1 MSDFVSL
8 FLFIYWYLST
18 CVSLSSTAAPV
29 RPILFILRKNL
40 IFQSGQ
46 VVFYIF
52 DQTLGIIANEEYMDY
67 GNFDVLVCA
76 SCLLHFHQKTSFFF
90 IWYFSLGR
98 LIIAIFHQI
107 LGVMEDVNIV
117 YGTHNISVWA
127 GCLLHFPW
135 NTGNYGSE

>member
-1 MSDFVSL
+1 M
-8 FLFIYWYLST
+8 
-18 CVSLSSTAAPV
+18 SLSSTAAPV

-76 SCLLHFHQKTSFFF
+76 SCLLHFHQKTSFFLF
-90 IWYFSLGR
+90 
-98 LIIAIFHQI
+98 
-107 LGVMEDVNIV
+107 D
-117 YGTHNISVWA
+117 ISVWA
-127 GCLLHFPW
+127 G
-135 NTGNYGSE
+135 